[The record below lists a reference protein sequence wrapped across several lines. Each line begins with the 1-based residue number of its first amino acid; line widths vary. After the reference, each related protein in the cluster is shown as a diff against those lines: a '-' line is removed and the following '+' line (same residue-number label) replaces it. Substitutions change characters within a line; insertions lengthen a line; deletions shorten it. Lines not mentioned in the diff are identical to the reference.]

1 MLRQFIVK
9 KIISFTLLAFL
20 LFCFIFPADAF
31 AISFDILE
39 IKTSLINTYK
49 DYTAPSNTTKEIPV
63 AKKAQTSPSNRP
75 VFLKNTI
82 SFLTKTYNNYVLE
95 PGATAIEKTNIIF
108 EEKINK
114 IPLLTANAID
124 TFSWASEYYDNYTSK
139 LANILYGT
147 EVLEKNIYTSKSI
160 PESTPKI
167 SVTAQPLSPPPVSPL
182 QKEQTSPI
190 VKVTD
195 SMTLTALRNLL
206 SDPEIKKNFQGPAGP
221 AGAQGP
227 MGLVGPK
234 GDPGTSV
241 SYSPSQ
247 QPAFVGIIQPN
258 PATNFSGATLFGAT
272 NLSSNHFS
280 TNTANATTLT
290 VTENST
296 LKTLE
301 VTGNS
306 TITGN
311 LTVTGTVTGSG
322 ATTGTS
328 LALSGALTAL
338 TFNGLTITTSTGT
351 LTVANGKTLTISD
364 SATLATNSIT
374 LAGGEVITFSA
385 SNALSLLTTGNT
397 SVTLPTSGTLYGTV
411 TDSITCLEL
420 LTSVSNE
427 TGTGAL
433 VFGTSPTFTTQITTP
448 LVIGGT
454 ATTADLS
461 LQTTSGVGASGADMH
476 FLVGNN
482 GATEAMTILNNGN
495 IGIGTTA
502 PASMFSVG
510 ASSQFQ
516 VDSSGNIVKLNNV
529 TTSFPSSQGAANSFL
544 RNDGVGTLTWAEPT
558 STGVAGFWQRNGTS
572 LAPTTITD
580 FVGIGTTA
588 PTGKLHVVGQ
598 CVT

>member
-234 GDPGTSV
+234 G
-241 SYSPSQ
+241 
-247 QPAFVGIIQPN
+247 
-258 PATNFSGATLFGAT
+258 
-272 NLSSNHFS
+272 
-280 TNTANATTLT
+280 
-290 VTENST
+290 
-296 LKTLE
+296 
-301 VTGNS
+301 
-306 TITGN
+306 
-311 LTVTGTVTGSG
+311 
-322 ATTGTS
+322 TTGTS

-385 SNALSLLTTGNT
+385 SNALSLLNTGST
-397 SVTLPTSGTLYGTV
+397 SVTLPTS
-411 TDSITCLEL
+411 
-420 LTSVSNE
+420 
-427 TGTGAL
+427 
-433 VFGTSPTFTTQITTP
+433 
-448 LVIGGT
+448 
-454 ATTADLS
+454 
-461 LQTTSGVGASGADMH
+461 
-476 FLVGNN
+476 
-482 GATEAMTILNNGN
+482 
-495 IGIGTTA
+495 
-502 PASMFSVG
+502 
-510 ASSQFQ
+510 
-516 VDSSGNIVKLNNV
+516 
-529 TTSFPSSQGAANSFL
+529 
-544 RNDGVGTLTWAEPT
+544 
-558 STGVAGFWQRNGTS
+558 
-572 LAPTTITD
+572 
-580 FVGIGTTA
+580 
-588 PTGKLHVVGQ
+588 
-598 CVT
+598 